1 MLQVRHALQELYQNV
16 QVRAPWFPLRLL
28 PQLFTAI
35 VNLSQRLGQY
45 PPGGASASG
54 NIEHRTFPGIAVSS
68 TAWISRTSSGTTCG
82 PDPEKGASHG
92 PRCVDTAEEP
102 PPRARQRNRPG
113 PRSRLA
119 MLLEKNTRPSDES
132 GFYETVLPPD
142 LVRIRLDAQAQ
153 AAILRDL
160 ARRLS
165 AERVPSAVFWAIGKA
180 LPEAAAPVL
189 VEILELHPD
198 LADDHAGGL
207 PNAHCP
213 GKLPRLRP

>member
-1 MLQVRHALQELYQNV
+1 MD
-16 QVRAPWFPLRLL
+16 RAVLTLL
-28 PQLFTAI
+28 K
-35 VNLSQRLGQY
+35 
-45 PPGGASASG
+45 SAAAG
-54 NIEHRTFPGIAVSS
+54 
-68 TAWISRTSSGTTCG
+68 
-82 PDPEKGASHG
+82 
-92 PRCVDTAEEP
+92 TAEEQTG
-102 PPRARQRNRPG
+102 ATFQ
-113 PRSRLA
+113 LA

-198 LADDHAGGL
+198 LADDHEAAYQTLIALENCLDYDRESGRSPQAEALFHNDAVIQFLRQIATAGE
-207 PNAHCP
+207 
-213 GKLPRLRP
+213 PRLAEHVPRLLKRLTKPPHRG